1 MASLSVARADAGP
14 STSGPSARITR
25 ATRADAGPIDWRQC
39 HQCQG
44 RFKGLRGLTQHKR
57 SCDKRE
63 AQRQEQA
70 ALGASSARRGVRV
83 PPNAAHWT
91 WIRSIDLESELLPRP
106 GDHFMPRIAHA
117 VRGDVARAFTLPL
130 QRIQTDPADE
140 GGWALLLMFPLL
152 VLGRLRRGGDA
163 GHSDLRE
170 RCRRFESGE
179 WQALLSEF
187 RAASEAAATQADQT
201 RDGAPSEEDDGAHRL
216 RRCLAL
222 CRVGELSRAARALD
236 PARMA
241 PDSEATLQVLRELHP
256 DAPSVLPDWLPD
268 FQPDDA
274 FQLDPDAVRRAL
286 EGASRRS
293 AGGLSGMIY
302 ELYRDILLEHPATF
316 LPFFAVCS
324 HMARGEVPPRAQAAL
339 SSCRLLALAK
349 TVPDGPDGVRPIA
362 IAEVLQRL
370 VSRSIALQMRD
381 AFQQFFSPLQFA
393 VSTPGGCE
401 SIVAGIRALL
411 DVDPELLVM
420 QVDLA
425 NAFNE
430 VDRTAIFEELR
441 AHFPALIPFT
451 RLFYASSSR
460 LMYRRADQ
468 SWVALLSQTGT
479 RQGDPLGMFYF
490 CLAYQRALSS
500 THAAFP
506 DVHLPSYA
514 DDTHVVARSD
524 RALAAFHHLVAQ
536 VGELNLRVKLPK
548 CTAYSPSPISPDL
561 SIPPEI
567 SRPSDGIRVLGAPVG
582 TAAFQETF
590 VADRL
595 DHFSRSLDSLQRLED
610 SQCALRLLTSVYVQR
625 PSYLMRTT
633 PLSPAL
639 SQHLHAYDLRI
650 RSAAESIVGA
660 TAFDGPEGQL
670 ARSQMTLPISLG
682 GLGLRSTSE
691 IAPAALLGSWCR
703 SASMVVCRFPSLSR
717 AVTTDVET
725 GGLPFQAA
733 LRAARDVLPA
743 SARQLLP
750 PFHQL
755 GLQAIPDIQE
765 RLTRAI
771 EMERAEALRESVG
784 DSVGRARLLSQ
795 TAPGA
800 GAFLTAVPLMQSLR
814 FTHEC
819 FRTALRTRLGL
830 PHPAIAGVRR
840 CECGEELQE
849 GILAGQHL
857 LRCGRGG
864 ERTLTH
870 DGIRDVVFVILREA
884 GLSVRREARGIFPLR
899 GNETEGRVM
908 DLVAAD
914 PQGGPRL
921 LVDVTVADPLQAPVT
936 AAAVE
941 RGHAARAAEALK
953 TTKYSDHS
961 PDDTLVPAAIETYG
975 CLGGQFDSL
984 LRTCARRAAALRVD
998 ESQIGEEAS
1007 RLLRYYRQRV
1017 SVSLQRSQARA
1028 IHHRAARAVQS
1039 TLGARPLAMS
1049 GFIGRGDLLTAAA
1062 VDRIADF

>member
-1 MASLSVARADAGP
+1 MASVAIQPARAGT
-14 STSGPSARITR
+14 STSGPSTSR
-25 ATRADAGPIDWRQC
+25 AARADTGPIDWRQC

-44 RFKGLRGLTQHKR
+44 QFKGLRGLTQHKR

-83 PPNAAHWT
+83 PPIAAHWT
-91 WIRSIDLESELLPRP
+91 WIRSIDLEAELLPHH
-106 GDHFMPRIAHA
+106 GDRFMPRIPHA
-117 VRGDVARAFTLPL
+117 VRGDVARAFALPL

-152 VLGRLRRGGDA
+152 VLGRLQRGGDA
-163 GHSDLRE
+163 GHRDLRE

-187 RAASEAAATQADQT
+187 RAASEVAATQTEQR
-201 RDGAPSEEDDGAHRL
+201 RDGAPSEEDDEARRL

-222 CRVGELSRAARALD
+222 CRVGELSRAARALE

-241 PDSEATLQVLRELHP
+241 PDSEATLQVLRDLHP
-256 DAPSVLPDWLPD
+256 EAPSVLPAWLPD
-268 FQPDDA
+268 FQPDDS

-286 EGASRRS
+286 EGASRLS

-316 LPFFAVCS
+316 LPFFAVCC

-401 SIVAGIRALL
+401 SIIAGIRALL
-411 DVDPELLVM
+411 DVDPESLVL

-430 VDRTAIFEELR
+430 VDRSAIFEELR
-441 AHFPALIPFT
+441 THFPALIPFT
-451 RLFYASSSR
+451 RLFYAGSSR
-460 LMYRRADQ
+460 LMYRREDC
-468 SWVALLSQTGT
+468 SWVTLLSQTGT

-506 DVHLPSYA
+506 GVHLPSYA
-514 DDTHVVARSD
+514 DDTHIVARSD
-524 RALAAFHHLVAQ
+524 QALAAFHHLVAQ

-548 CTAYSPSPISPDL
+548 CTAYSISPISPDIP
-561 SIPPEI
+561 IPPDVR
-567 SRPSDGIRVLGAPVG
+567 RPSDGIRVLGAPIG
-582 TAAFQETF
+582 TAAFQEGF
-590 VADRL
+590 IAERL
-595 DHFSRSLDSLQRLED
+595 DHFSRTLDSLPLLED
-610 SQCALRLLTSVYVQR
+610 AQCAMRLLASVYVQR

-633 PLSPAL
+633 PLSPPF
-639 SQHLHAYDLRI
+639 SQRLDAYDMRI
-650 RSAAESIVGA
+650 RTVGETIIGA
-660 TAFDGPEGQL
+660 TAFAGPDGQQ
-670 ARSQMTLPISLG
+670 ARLQMSLPISMG
-682 GLGLRSTSE
+682 GLGLRCTSE
-691 IAPAALLGSWCR
+691 TAPAAFLGSWCR
-703 SASMVVCRFPSLSR
+703 SASMVVCRFPSLSH
-717 AVTTDVET
+717 AVTTDVDT
-725 GGLPFQAA
+725 GTLPFQAV
-733 LRAARDVLPA
+733 LRTARDVLPA

-755 GLQAIPDIQE
+755 GLQAVPDIQE

-771 EMERAEALRESVG
+771 ETERAEALRESVG
-784 DSVGRARLLSQ
+784 DSAGRARLLSQ

-849 GILAGQHL
+849 GVLAGQHL
-857 LRCGRGG
+857 MRCGRGG

-870 DGIRDVVFVILREA
+870 DGIRDVVYVILREA

-899 GNETEGRVM
+899 GDETEGRIM

-961 PDDTLVPAAIETYG
+961 PDDSLIPAAVETFG

-984 LRTCARRAAALRVD
+984 LRTCAQRAAALRVSD

-1028 IHHRAARAVQS
+1028 IHHRAARAVQC
-1039 TLGARPLAMS
+1039 TLGARPLALS
-1049 GFIGRGDLLTAAA
+1049 AFVGRGDLFTATASGR
-1062 VDRIADF
+1062 VIDI